1 MGIRV
6 ADIVLHHA
14 KHIVR
19 RHKRSDQF
27 LHQASSTTTTT
38 LDVPKGCFAVYVG
51 EEEEKTKRFVI
62 PVSYLNRPS
71 FQDLLSKAA
80 EEFGFDYHQVGGL
93 RIPCSERHFIDLL
106 HR

>member
-1 MGIRV
+1 MGIRL

-19 RHKRSDQF
+19 RHKS
-27 LHQASSTTTTT
+27 
-38 LDVPKGCFAVYVG
+38 CFAVYVG
-51 EEEEKTKRFVI
+51 EEEEKTKRIVI

-80 EEFGFDYHQVGGL
+80 EEFGFDHHRVGGL